1 MIRTPAHP
9 ARLVALAALAAATA
23 APASA
28 QTSSFALRGTIRDF
42 RTDHPDFAVAP
53 TGHYPGNISFALPA
67 SGAPAYTDFGFE
79 AIDQW
84 RDSLARPIAPHMYN
98 AGHVVVEVA
107 SLPTVHHKAI
117 VDSYDSFS
125 GQYDPDTAGPMP
137 QFIAGSPMP
146 SLSAPAMSVPFTDTF
161 SKVVNGTST
170 LSTDVWCRVFEV
182 ANQHRLLIDGDL
194 TLLVT
199 EQFEIRNRGVIEIT
213 PGSRLTVYFA
223 GSGAIYDQCMVN
235 ANTGDPNLVRFYNL
249 GTQPFVL
256 ANQSD
261 VHANIVSPDAP
272 LQVSDGSDFYG
283 KVTAQSVEM
292 LNIAGLHIDGIPSL
306 CTIAIEDV
314 AGLAGSK
321 GGAIT
326 DANSFSQWFND
337 AVGVNASKSHTVVM
351 RDWGAGYEHRDDA
364 FYPIDGKL
372 YGDEG
377 QAHNGY
383 FTYDV
388 SAAFI
393 YDDCSEQVIWFEGDD
408 DCWIFIDD
416 RLVIDLGG
424 VNAGTGQA
432 FEVDRLNLVDGE
444 TYSFRLFY
452 AHRNTGQPR
461 FNLRTTFELYP
472 EPQRAGLA
480 GYPSHD

>member
-1 MIRTPAHP
+1 MVRTPAHP
-9 ARLVALAALAAATA
+9 ARLVALAALAAVTA

-28 QTSSFALRGTIRDF
+28 QTSAFALRGTIRDF

-53 TGHYPGNISFALPA
+53 TGHYPGNINFALPA

-84 RDSLARPIAPHMYN
+84 RDRLARPIAPHMYN
-98 AGHVVVEVA
+98 AGHVVVEVVSA
-107 SLPTVHHKAI
+107 PSMDAQ
-117 VDSYDSFS
+117 SYADSFDS
-125 GQYDPDTAGPMP
+125 FAGPYDPAAAGPTP
-137 QFIAGSPMP
+137 QFLTGSPMP
-146 SLSAPAMSVPFTDTF
+146 VVTEPTLSVPFTDIFRRDT
-161 SKVVNGTST
+161 NGTST
-170 LSTDVWCRVFEV
+170 LSTDVWCNIFTISNHHTLKIAGDITIIANTEFKLQNYARVE
-182 ANQHRLLIDGDL
+182 LL
-194 TLLVT
+194 
-199 EQFEIRNRGVIEIT
+199 
-213 PGSRLTVYFA
+213 PGARLT
-223 GSGAIYDQCMVN
+223 IYVK
-235 ANTGDPNLVRFYNL
+235 NTATIQDMCELNRPGDPNRVRIFNL
-249 GTQPFVL
+249 GTTDLKIQ
-256 ANQSD
+256 NQSH
-261 VHANIVSPDAP
+261 VYATLVSPSAG
-272 LQVSDGSDFYG
+272 LQMKDGAHFYG
-283 KVTAQSVEM
+283 KVTARTVAMQNQS
-292 LNIAGLHIDGIPSL
+292 GLHIDGIPSL
-306 CTIAIEDV
+306 CAIAIEDV

-326 DANSFSQWFND
+326 DADSFTQWFND
-337 AVGVNASKSHTVVM
+337 AIGVNASKSHTVVM
-351 RDWGAGYEHRDDA
+351 RDWGAGYEHRDDS

-372 YGDEG
+372 YGNEG

-393 YDDCSEQVIWFEGDD
+393 YEACTNQVISFEGDD
-408 DCWIFIDD
+408 DCWIFIDN

-424 VNAGTGQA
+424 VQPGTPQA